1 MEAVGTNGALP
12 EMSKDSMEFR
22 LLMAYTKKRKQ
33 PIRLVAQGARF
44 ESAQVPDK
52 RRKVKAERAY
62 GAAAQTQRP
71 VDEGLISEPWSLVTD
86 EDGDTFLLLLIS
98 SGPSLVGTMA
108 APGVLDNV
116 ADKLTN
122 LADSVKLESGDI
134 EPDGPDDVIQR
145 VVELLRE
152 SGDRL
157 NEEMKKD
164 ETLAKTLRSC
174 FTYSMFESVTSL
186 FLDRVD
192 PSSIPSTKTA
202 EQAKIALTFE
212 VTNRLTAVDCHPMN
226 MLMGFGAKYLQD
238 NFSTWVKQRGGWDKA
253 FEDDEEVQ

>member
-1 MEAVGTNGALP
+1 MEAVGTNGAVP

-33 PIRLVAQGARF
+33 PIRLVFQSARL

-52 RRKVKAERAY
+52 RRKVKA
-62 GAAAQTQRP
+62 
-71 VDEGLISEPWSLVTD
+71 
-86 EDGDTFLLLLIS
+86 
-98 SGPSLVGTMA
+98 VGSMA

-122 LADSVKLESGDI
+122 IADSVKLESGDI

-174 FTYSMFESVTSL
+174 FSYSMFESVTNL

-192 PSSIPSTKTA
+192 PSTIPSTKSA

-238 NFSTWVKQRGGWDKA
+238 NFSTWVKQRGGWEKA